1 MGGLAAIF
9 VVGLAVPGTSL
20 VRALAAPGSDALST
34 RFVEWVRGHGG
45 NGFVNEVENW
55 WYTHHPPPRGGHPRG
70 NRLPTATPPVAST
83 PTTQPRLL
91 PQDMV
96 PLASPPLPNEGVWQP
111 TGKLVNGAAA
121 VYSTYFRP
129 DPVHTSLVAGAMW
142 LDMSRL
148 RAVLYNGLEVPGGGP
163 WQHGARVEAPDSGAL
178 VAAFN
183 GGFKLD
189 VSQGGYYTEGQ
200 TVRPLV
206 DGRACRSC

>member
-1 MGGLAAIF
+1 MVHPSPAPTWRASERESAPDGHAAGGVYA
-9 VVGLAVPGTSL
+9 
-20 VRALAAPGSDALST
+20 D
-34 RFVEWVRGHGG
+34 
-45 NGFVNEVENW
+45 
-55 WYTHHPPPRGGHPRG
+55 HP
-70 NRLPTATPPVAST
+70 ATV
-83 PTTQPRLL
+83 L

-163 WQHGARVEAPDSGAL
+163 WQHGAHVEAPDSGAL

-206 DGRACRSC
+206 DGRRVAPC